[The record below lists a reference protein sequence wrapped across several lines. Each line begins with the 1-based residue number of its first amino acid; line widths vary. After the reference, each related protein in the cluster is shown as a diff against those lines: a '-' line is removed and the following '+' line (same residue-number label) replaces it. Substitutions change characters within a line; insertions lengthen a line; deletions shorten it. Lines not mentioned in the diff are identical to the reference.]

1 MTTALLAIARH
12 ARAVLVAGLVAGLAL
27 PDLAAALKPWIAE
40 FVLALLFVA
49 ALRVGACAALGAL
62 GDLGGALA
70 ATLALQVATPLAMLL
85 ALAAVGATGP
95 VATGLVLMAAASPIS
110 GAPNLTVMTGN
121 DPAPALR
128 QLVVG
133 TALLG
138 VTVVPVFWLARD
150 LGDAASVAR
159 TAGALLLSILAA
171 GGLGFL
177 ARAAL
182 LRDPGTEAIRAID
195 GLSALLMAVVVVGL
209 MAAVGPAITAAPGL
223 LALTLAAAFAGNIGL
238 QLAAAAALR
247 GRAPERLV
255 APLAICAGN
264 RNIALFL
271 VALPPETTDPL
282 LLFIGCYQIPMY
294 LTPILLGRLYRP
306 IARKP

>member
-1 MTTALLAIARH
+1 MTAALVAIAQH

-49 ALRVGACAALGAL
+49 ALRVGARAALGAL
-62 GDLGGALA
+62 GDLSGALA

-85 ALAAVGATGP
+85 ALGAVGATGP

-110 GAPNLTVMTGN
+110 GAPNLTAMTGS

-128 QLVVG
+128 QLIVG

-150 LGDAASVAR
+150 MGDAAAVAQ

-171 GGLGFL
+171 AGLGFL

-182 LRDPGTEAIRAID
+182 LRDPGPDTIRAMD

-238 QLAAAAALR
+238 QLAAVAALR

-271 VALPPETTDPL
+271 VALPSQTTDPL

-294 LTPILLGRLYRP
+294 LTPILLGRLYRHT
-306 IARKP
+306 ARTP